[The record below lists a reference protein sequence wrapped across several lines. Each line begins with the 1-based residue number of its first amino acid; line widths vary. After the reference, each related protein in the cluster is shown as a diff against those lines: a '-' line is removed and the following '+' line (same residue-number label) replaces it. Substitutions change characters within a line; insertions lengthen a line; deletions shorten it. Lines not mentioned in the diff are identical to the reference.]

1 MKNNFFLINN
11 KIPPIGVEVEV
22 QEIGKSKIHTNT
34 LLKIEWIDQK
44 VVYTWAKNQ
53 GNYSAWRYIN
63 R

>member
-53 GNYSAWRYIN
+53 GNYSAWRYIK
-63 R
+63 

>member
-22 QEIGKSKIHTNT
+22 QEIGKSKIYTNT

-53 GNYSAWRYIN
+53 GNYSAWRYIK
-63 R
+63 